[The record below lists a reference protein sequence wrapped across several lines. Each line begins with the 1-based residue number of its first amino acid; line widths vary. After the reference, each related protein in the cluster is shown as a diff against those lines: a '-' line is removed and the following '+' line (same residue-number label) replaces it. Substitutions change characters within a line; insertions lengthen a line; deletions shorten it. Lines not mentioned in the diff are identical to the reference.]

1 MLFKAL
7 IGQGIVSQGLN
18 KASSTCKLKCS
29 DLLLKIVRSYCYW
42 RHVVKVE

>member
-18 KASSTCKLKCS
+18 KASGTYKLKRS
-29 DLLLKIVRSYCYW
+29 DFLLKIVRSYCCW
-42 RHVVKVE
+42 RHVLKME